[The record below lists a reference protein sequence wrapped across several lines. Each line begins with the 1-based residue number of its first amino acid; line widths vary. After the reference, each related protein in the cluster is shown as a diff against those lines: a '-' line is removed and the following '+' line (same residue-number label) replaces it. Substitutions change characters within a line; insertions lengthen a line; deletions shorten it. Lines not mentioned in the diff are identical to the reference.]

1 VPLSNAWVGC
11 PLPAVQPKESCL
23 TSPAHH
29 AVLRPASVANYIGG
43 SLHRLVAARQQHP
56 DRAGQKRY
64 FAERRLG
71 IPLSSSSVAT
81 AGGGRAVE
89 RERKR
94 AEISLGFA
102 AGREPANVV
111 TARQGQHKRAAD
123 DDKPFNRVERQEHR
137 NEDVSSSSAALDEG
151 VERPAKKPR
160 TSAMLKAMDDD
171 PGPLTATK
179 AFPPSRPAGPPSD
192 AGLPWILLVLSLD
205 LHRRRL
211 LAEDDWAGLDIKV
224 DPLPT
229 RAAPSRAGLQEIK
242 GVYQCSD
249 EIVRIS
255 GLTLSSRTMY
265 VQDLPRPRALDRSVV
280 NNPSSDPAA
289 SSRSSAPL
297 PQPKDELDSTPDAR
311 ATSSST
317 GEPLPANDMPLA
329 FPSPAAR
336 VNLERPASPLQTSYR
351 RKTRTILADNPR
363 SIFYKAPDATRSD
376 QGDAPPSPSAHSI
389 ATTHSPGSAS
399 TAARQTPARENVSVT
414 EQILAGREPLRAG
427 LATLALGFP
436 TDRRG
441 VARPRTG
448 DGRSDGD
455 VAAPGPQPTPSHDRK
470 DNEPPELPILQ
481 NPFIYLAKSLGLR
494 DLVGSSSDD
503 G

>member
-1 VPLSNAWVGC
+1 VPLSYAWVGR
-11 PLPAVQPKESCL
+11 PLPAVQPKESRL

-81 AGGGRAVE
+81 AGGGRAAE

-102 AGREPANVV
+102 AGREPASVV
-111 TARQGQHKRAAD
+111 AARQGQHKRAAD

-151 VERPAKKPR
+151 VERPTKKPR
-160 TSAMLKAMDDD
+160 TSAMLKAMNDD
-171 PGPLTATK
+171 PGPLTAIK
-179 AFPPSRPAGPPSD
+179 AFPPSRHAGPPSD

-229 RAAPSRAGLQEIK
+229 RAAPGRAGLQKIK
-242 GVYQCSD
+242 GVHQCSD

-255 GLTLSSRTMY
+255 GLTLSSRTIC
-265 VQDLPRPRALDRSVV
+265 VCRICFDRERSTGPSSTTRRLIRPRRQDRVRLCHNPKTSWIARPTREQHHRAQANLFQPTTCLAHSLLLLLDPTSNDRPRLFKRATAARRARSS
-280 NNPSSDPAA
+280 PTIREA
-289 SSRSSAPL
+289 SSRLPL
-297 PQPKDELDSTPDAR
+297 PRTRPQT
-311 ATSSST
+311 
-317 GEPLPANDMPLA
+317 PLA
-329 FPSPAAR
+329 LTKGTHHRHYLPTRSRRRIHPALQAR
-336 VNLERPASPLQTSYR
+336 RPAKRQLARTSR
-351 RKTRTILADNPR
+351 
-363 SIFYKAPDATRSD
+363 
-376 QGDAPPSPSAHSI
+376 
-389 ATTHSPGSAS
+389 
-399 TAARQTPARENVSVT
+399 
-414 EQILAGREPLRAG
+414 
-427 LATLALGFP
+427 
-436 TDRRG
+436 
-441 VARPRTG
+441 
-448 DGRSDGD
+448 
-455 VAAPGPQPTPSHDRK
+455 
-470 DNEPPELPILQ
+470 
-481 NPFIYLAKSLGLR
+481 
-494 DLVGSSSDD
+494 
-503 G
+503 